1 MNERKTKRINKIL
14 NSEACKSKAPFS
26 ASNASSLIGINAGDT
41 TALLREMVKN
51 GQLNQIENKSERGT
65 VTRYI
70 YKTPSRK
77 WLTCKW

>member
-1 MNERKTKRINKIL
+1 MIDRKTKRINKIL

-41 TALLREMVKN
+41 TTLLREMVVS
-51 GQLNQIENKSERGT
+51 GMLTQLEKKSERGT
-65 VTRYI
+65 VTRYV